1 MSPRIVLVI
10 EQANRWPL
18 ELEGVEV
25 VSARD
30 YLTSPVYS
38 ERRPRRVFNLCRS
51 YRYQSLGYYVSL
63 LAEARGHRPL
73 PDVAT
78 IQDLK
83 SPSHVRRLSEEV
95 DAILQRSLA
104 PIASSQFTLSVY
116 FGRNLATRHD
126 RLARALFGLFPAPL
140 LRAELR
146 REDASTVDASTVD
159 ASTSDAT
166 SSTVDDKVTASGRW
180 HLTSLRPI
188 ALNEVPEGHLPF
200 LAEAAQRHFHE
211 RRQRRP
217 QPKSYRYDLAL
228 LVDPKAELGP
238 SNERALKKI
247 ERHGERLGIW
257 VERIGKDDFSRLLE
271 FDALLIR
278 ETTAV
283 DHYTYR
289 FARRAAASG
298 MVVLDDP
305 VSILRCTNKVYLAEL
320 LTRHGVPVP
329 RTLVVHRDNVDAIP
343 EAVGL
348 PAVLKLPDGS
358 FSKAVVKASE
368 ADTCRLEAR
377 RFLEQSDLLVAQE
390 YLPTDFD
397 WRLGVL
403 DRQPLFA
410 ARYRMARGHWQIAD
424 HSSSGGG
431 VRYGGVDAVPLADV
445 PAVILETG
453 LRAANLIG
461 DGFYGVDLKEIDGRA
476 VVIEINDNPN
486 LDAGEEDGAEGDVVY
501 QKLLGYFLTRLEQ
514 LKRGGQA

>member
-10 EQANRWPL
+10 EQASHWPL

-30 YLTSPVYS
+30 YLTSPSYS
-38 ERRPRRVFNLCRS
+38 ERRARRVFNLCRS

-63 LAEARGHRPL
+63 LAEARDHRPL

-104 PIASSQFTLSVY
+104 PISSDRFTLSVY
-116 FGRNLATRHD
+116 FGRNLASRHD

-146 REDASTVDASTVD
+146 RESETVEGGEVGAGPTDRDPEGTVHR
-159 ASTSDAT
+159 
-166 SSTVDDKVTASGRW
+166 RW
-180 HLTSLRPI
+180 QLTSLRPI
-188 ALNEVPEGHLPF
+188 ALNEVPEAHRPF
-200 LAEAAQRHFHE
+200 LEEAAQKHFRI
-211 RRQRRP
+211 RRQRRA

-238 SNERALKKI
+238 SNERALRKI
-247 ERHGERLGIW
+247 ERHGERLGIG

-305 VSILRCTNKVYLAEL
+305 DSILRCTNKVYLTEL
-320 LTRHGVPVP
+320 LNRHGVPIP
-329 RTLVVHRDNVDAIP
+329 RTLVVHRDNVDAIA
-343 EAVGL
+343 ETVGL

-358 FSKAVVKASE
+358 FSKAVVKATE
-368 ADTCRLEAR
+368 AETCRQEAR

-410 ARYRMARGHWQIAD
+410 ARYRMARGHWQIAR
-424 HSSSGGG
+424 HSTAGP
-431 VRYGGVDAVPLADV
+431 VRYGGVDAIPLTEV
-445 PAVILETG
+445 PAAILETG

-476 VVIEINDNPN
+476 VVIEVNDNPN
-486 LDAGEEDGAEGDVVY
+486 LDAGEEDTAEGEVIY
-501 QKLLGYFLTRLEQ
+501 QKLLGYFLSRLEK
-514 LKRGGQA
+514 LKRGES